1 MNRLLAILLL
11 LSLLTLSSC
20 SSSEGNANE
29 ITQKTFNQ
37 LFTSLDLSNN
47 QTYVIN
53 FWATWCSPCI
63 KELPHF
69 EYVNKKYDNSIVKV
83 FLVSLDLPE
92 HYNSKLIPFIKKN
105 NLLSDVVH
113 LTDTNLNDW
122 MPKISNEWNGGIPA
136 TLIINENSQK
146 FYPNPFEK
154 DELIYEIEDVISKT
168 YLNGLGSR

>member
-1 MNRLLAILLL
+1 MNRLLAILLFF
-11 LSLLTLSSC
+11 SLALCTC
-20 SSSEGNANE
+20 TSSEYNDKE

-69 EYVNKKYDNSIVKV
+69 EYVNKKYDNNIVKV